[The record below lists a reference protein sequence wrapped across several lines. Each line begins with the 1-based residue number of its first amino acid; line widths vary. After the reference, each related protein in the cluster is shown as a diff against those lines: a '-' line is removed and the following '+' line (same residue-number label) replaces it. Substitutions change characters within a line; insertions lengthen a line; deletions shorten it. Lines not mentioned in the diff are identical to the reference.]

1 MKRGDAFKS
10 DGPLRGAEAP
20 SGGIG
25 ASSPTARSRKLVK
38 VNETDLTSIGYIL
51 EALMLLGF
59 AAAWPFNIARAWKA
73 RTAIGVSMQFYVI
86 IEIAYICGML
96 SKFAKDDVNYV
107 LGFYVLD
114 FALVFVAILIYFRNK
129 KIDALKGRSDHLDR
143 RRRLHPDEGCAPP
156 ILPNIIFNTD
166 DPLRTTRWKP

>member
-1 MKRGDAFKS
+1 MT
-10 DGPLRGAEAP
+10 
-20 SGGIG
+20 G
-25 ASSPTARSRKLVK
+25 ASAPAARSRKPVK
-38 VNETDLTSIGYIL
+38 VKETDLTSIGYIL

-86 IEIAYICGML
+86 IEAAYICGML

-107 LGFYVLD
+107 LGFYILD
-114 FALVFVAILIYFRNK
+114 FALVFIAILIYFRNR

-143 RRRLHPDEGCAPP
+143 
-156 ILPNIIFNTD
+156 
-166 DPLRTTRWKP
+166 

>member
-1 MKRGDAFKS
+1 
-10 DGPLRGAEAP
+10 
-20 SGGIG
+20 
-25 ASSPTARSRKLVK
+25 
-38 VNETDLTSIGYIL
+38 
-51 EALMLLGF
+51 MLLGF

-107 LGFYVLD
+107 LGFYILD
-114 FALVFVAILIYFRNK
+114 FALVFVAILIYFRNR

-143 RRRLHPDEGCAPP
+143 WAAPASRVGCPP
-156 ILPNIIFNTD
+156 PVLPNIIFNTD